1 MSVTEAETSTQKV
14 LSKSVYSVPMPVI
27 INPHLSNPVIIAS
40 NTFASTLIGRP
51 SPTALMIP
59 TVPLVGGDTQ
69 SVNFVKLNSGK
80 V

>member
-14 LSKSVYSVPMPVI
+14 LPKSVYSVLMPKI
-27 INPHLSNPVIIAS
+27 IIPHLSNPVIIAS
-40 NTFASTLIGRP
+40 NTFVSTLIGRS

-59 TVPLVGGDTQ
+59 TVPLVAVNIQ
-69 SVNFVKLNSGK
+69 NVNFDKLNSGK